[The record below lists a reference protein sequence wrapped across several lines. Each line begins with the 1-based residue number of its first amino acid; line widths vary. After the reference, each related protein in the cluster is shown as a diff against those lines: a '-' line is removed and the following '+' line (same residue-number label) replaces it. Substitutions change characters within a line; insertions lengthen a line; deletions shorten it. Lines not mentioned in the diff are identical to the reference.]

1 MLSVKKSFEKYEEES
16 DFMYNLY
23 DSYSKKEIKKINGF
37 INRKIREFS
46 VLRKRKNNLYI
57 HSLESYEFQDNKRI
71 IILIHNSKLTEN
83 NKNDNNTIVLHE
95 NNNENTKSDPYNNTI
110 AVPASGNG
118 TITIPLHGSA
128 STGTIKL
135 SEDYGYTESLPTDEN
150 IYITTNNAATT
161 DSVVNYVNSQIAALK
176 EDMRFKDP
184 LYEYILGKL
193 KVNNSDIGLL
203 EMIVAIELGDNEVST
218 ISLKDSKFN
227 SLYISDVKSIK
238 NLMRTTLR
246 EYPSMIFK
254 KKMASTD
261 TNSDTVTEVPTSNE
275 KENAESSVLTPNSEE
290 NASETPEN
298 NNEVKS

>member
-1 MLSVKKSFEKYEEES
+1 MLSVEKSFEKYEEES

-23 DSYSKKEIKKINGF
+23 DSYSKKEIRKINGF

-57 HSLESYEFQDNKRI
+57 HSIESYELKDNKRI
-71 IILIHNSKLTEN
+71 TILIHNSKLIEN
-83 NKNDNNTIVLHE
+83 NKDDD
-95 NNNENTKSDPYNNTI
+95 NTKSTERTGQDPYNNTI
-110 AVPASGNG
+110 AVPAS
-118 TITIPLHGSA
+118 
-128 STGTIKL
+128 TGTISL
-135 SEDYGYTESLPTDEN
+135 SEDYAYDTAN
-150 IYITTNNAATT
+150 VATTNAM
-161 DSVVNYVNSQIAALK
+161 VNYVDSQIAALK

-184 LYEYILGKL
+184 ICEYILGKL

-203 EMIVAIELGDNEVST
+203 EMIVAIELENNEVSN
-218 ISLKDSKFN
+218 ISLKDSKFD

-246 EYPSMIFK
+246 EYPSVIFK

-261 TNSDTVTEVPTSNE
+261 TNSDTATEVPTSNE
-275 KENAESSVLTPNSEE
+275 KENAESSVSTPNSEE

>member
-1 MLSVKKSFEKYEEES
+1 MLSVKKSFAKYEEES

-23 DSYSKKEIKKINGF
+23 DSYSKKEIRKMNWF
-37 INRKIREFS
+37 INRKIRELS
-46 VLRKRKNNLYI
+46 ILRKRKNNLYI

-71 IILIHNSKLTEN
+71 TILIHNSNLTEN
-83 NKNDNNTIVLHE
+83 NKDDK
-95 NNNENTKSDPYNNTI
+95 NTKSTERIEVVPYKSTI
-110 AVPASGNG
+110 SVSGH
-118 TITIPLHGSA
+118 T
-128 STGTIKL
+128 STMR
-135 SEDYGYTESLPTDEN
+135 SPTDED
-150 IYITTNNAATT
+150 IYITANNAATT
-161 DSVVNYVNSQIAALK
+161 DAVVNYVDTQIAILK

-193 KVNNSDIGLL
+193 KVDNSDIGLL

-238 NLMRTTLR
+238 NLMKTTLR

-275 KENAESSVLTPNSEE
+275 KENAESSVSTPNSEE

>member
-1 MLSVKKSFEKYEEES
+1 MLSVEKSFEKYEEES

-23 DSYSKKEIKKINGF
+23 DSYSKKEIRNMNWF

-57 HSLESYEFQDNKRI
+57 HSIESYELKDNKRI
-71 IILIHNSKLTEN
+71 TILIHNSKLIEN
-83 NKNDNNTIVLHE
+83 NKDD
-95 NNNENTKSDPYNNTI
+95 ENTKSDPYNNTI
-110 AVPASGNG
+110 AVPAS
-118 TITIPLHGSA
+118 T
-128 STGTIKL
+128 STMALPT
-135 SEDYGYTESLPTDEN
+135 DYGYTEPTPTGTIPLSPD
-150 IYITTNNAATT
+150 YGYYDTTNVATH
-161 DSVVNYVNSQIAALK
+161 DAVVKYVDIQIAALK

-184 LYEYILGKL
+184 ICEYILGKL
-193 KVNNSDIGLL
+193 KVNTSDIGLL
-203 EMIVAIELGDNEVST
+203 EMIVAIELENNEVSN
-218 ISLKDSKFN
+218 ISLKDSKFD

-246 EYPSMIFK
+246 EYPSVIFK

-261 TNSDTVTEVPTSNE
+261 TNSDIATEVPTSNE
-275 KENAESSVLTPNSEE
+275 QENAESSVLTPNSEE

>member
-71 IILIHNSKLTEN
+71 TILIHNSKLTEN
-83 NKNDNNTIVLHE
+83 NKNDENTIILHE
-95 NNNENTKSDPYNNTI
+95 DNNENTKSHPYNNTI
-110 AVPASGNG
+110 AVPASENG
-118 TITIPLHGSA
+118 TSTIALNDE
-128 STGTIKL
+128 L
-135 SEDYGYTESLPTDEN
+135 FYT
-150 IYITTNNAATT
+150 TTNNAATT
-161 DSVVNYVNSQIAALK
+161 DAVVNYVDTQIATLK

-184 LYEYILGKL
+184 LHEYILGKL

-261 TNSDTVTEVPTSNE
+261 TNSDTFTKVPTSNE
-275 KENAESSVLTPNSEE
+275 KENVN
-290 NASETPEN
+290 
-298 NNEVKS
+298 

>member
-23 DSYSKKEIKKINGF
+23 DSYSKKEIKKINWF

-46 VLRKRKNNLYI
+46 ILRKRKNNLYI

-71 IILIHNSKLTEN
+71 TILIHNSKLTEN
-83 NKNDNNTIVLHE
+83 NKND
-95 NNNENTKSDPYNNTI
+95 ENTKSDPYNNTI
-110 AVPASGNG
+110 AVPASG
-118 TITIPLHGSA
+118 TVTIPLHGSA
-128 STGTIKL
+128 STGSISL
-135 SEDYGYTESLPTDEN
+135 SADYGYTESSYD
-150 IYITTNNAATT
+150 TTNVATS
-161 DSVVNYVNSQIAALK
+161 DAMVNYVNTQIAALK

-193 KVNNSDIGLL
+193 KVDNSDIGLL

-275 KENAESSVLTPNSEE
+275 QENANSSVSTPNSEE

>member
-23 DSYSKKEIKKINGF
+23 DSYSKKEIRKINWF

-71 IILIHNSKLTEN
+71 TILIHNSKLTEN
-83 NKNDNNTIVLHE
+83 NKDDNNTIILHE

-110 AVPASGNG
+110 AVPASENG

-128 STGTIKL
+128 STGSISL
-135 SEDYGYTESLPTDEN
+135 SEDYAYDTPN
-150 IYITTNNAATT
+150 VATT
-161 DSVVNYVNSQIAALK
+161 DAMVDYVNSQIAILK

-193 KVNNSDIGLL
+193 KVDNSDIGLL

-275 KENAESSVLTPNSEE
+275 QENANSSVSTPNSEE